1 MLTKA
6 KRELLDAGFI
16 FETVKG
22 QRPNK
27 VARYAETW
35 RALDRHP
42 GYEAG
47 TAEAFQRGASRL
59 QGPVQIAPPAPPHGP
74 IDGHIAPPHGT
85 EKAPPVPP
93 HGTIRGVFGAP
104 SVLPHGHLSREPSI
118 ASAAKDVQGFEW
130 VHGATTKPAPSSSA
144 STTTQPPR
152 RKRMDEGRPT
162 PQPPDPTAQLEL
174 LLP

>member
-47 TAEAFQRGASRL
+47 TAEAFQRGAYRL
-59 QGPVQIAPPAPPHGP
+59 QDPVQIAPPAPPHGT

-104 SVLPHGHLSREPSI
+104 SVPPHGHLSSVM
-118 ASAAKDVQGFEW
+118 S
-130 VHGATTKPAPSSSA
+130 
-144 STTTQPPR
+144 
-152 RKRMDEGRPT
+152 
-162 PQPPDPTAQLEL
+162 
-174 LLP
+174 